1 MLRMW
6 ELKFKDGTR
15 AWLESLSA
23 DGARWQARLLIWNQ
37 TGRLIDLSDIDVA
50 PATTPALGD

>member
-15 AWLESLSA
+15 AFLENMSA
-23 DGARWQARLLIWNQ
+23 DGAKWQARLFIWSQ
-37 TGRLIDLSDIDVA
+37 TGRLLDLADIEA
-50 PATTPALGD
+50 AEYKSGPLGD